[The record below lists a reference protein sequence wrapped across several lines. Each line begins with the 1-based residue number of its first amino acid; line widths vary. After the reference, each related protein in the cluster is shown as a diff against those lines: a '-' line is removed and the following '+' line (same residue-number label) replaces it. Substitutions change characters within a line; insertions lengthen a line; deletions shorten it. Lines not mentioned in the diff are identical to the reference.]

1 MSRPSVTQNKWK
13 LVYLISAIPPFR
25 VFEDQMA
32 KIEAGFRLY
41 MAYATATGSVEDE
54 LCHFGFGAAANQA
67 TTIPQDTFPTPI

>member
-1 MSRPSVTQNKWK
+1 
-13 LVYLISAIPPFR
+13 
-25 VFEDQMA
+25 MA

-67 TTIPQDTFPTPI
+67 TNIPQDTFPTPI